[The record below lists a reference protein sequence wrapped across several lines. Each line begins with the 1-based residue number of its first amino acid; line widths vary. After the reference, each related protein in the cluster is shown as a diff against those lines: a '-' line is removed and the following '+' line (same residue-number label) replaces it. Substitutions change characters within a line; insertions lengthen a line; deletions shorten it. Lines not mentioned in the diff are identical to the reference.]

1 MILLLNKE
9 KIRFVSFSRDLSTPE
24 ARFGWSWF
32 KPLLKKY
39 SVSLILVFIAS
50 LFAQLFGLGI
60 PLLLQ
65 QIIDKVLSQGNLSSL
80 NILGAAMILMALF
93 QGILQALRTYIF
105 VDTTDRMDLT
115 LGSAVIDRLLALRLS
130 YFEKRPVGELSQRLG
145 ELNNIRNFL
154 TGTALVSALNIIFAS
169 IYIVVMFLYSPL
181 LSVVSLSILP
191 IYIGMILFVS
201 PVYKNL
207 IRKKAQAQAKTQSY
221 LIEVIGGIQTVK
233 AQHFELSA
241 RWNWQDR
248 DRSFVTEGF
257 KSSVLGSTTGEIGT
271 FLNQVSGLIVLWVGM
286 SLVLKGEFTLGQ
298 LIAFR
303 IISSNVTGPLL
314 QLAGLYQ
321 GFQSVQISLERL
333 SDILDQPNEINPELE
348 LQQISLPPLKGNVR
362 FEDVCFRFSGSKNRQ
377 LNDVNLNI
385 PAGSFV
391 GIVGQSG
398 SGKSTLMKL
407 VPHLYPTESG
417 SIYIDGYDISKIG
430 LSGLRKQIG
439 IVPQDSLLFEGTVA
453 QNIALND
460 PNATNDSI
468 IKAASIA
475 VAHDFI
481 MELPEGYAT
490 RISEKGSNLSGGQRQ
505 RIAIARTILSNPNLL
520 IMDEAT
526 SALDFNTERQLCLN
540 LQEWSAGKTVFF
552 ITHRLSTIKNSDL
565 IVLMHE
571 GSVSEVGT
579 HDELLDNKRRYY
591 SLFTQQ
597 EIGS

>member
-1 MILLLNKE
+1 M
-9 KIRFVSFSRDLSTPE
+9 
-24 ARFGWSWF
+24 
-32 KPLLKKY
+32 
-39 SVSLILVFIAS
+39 
-50 LFAQLFGLGI
+50 
-60 PLLLQ
+60 
-65 QIIDKVLSQGNLSSL
+65 
-80 NILGAAMILMALF
+80 
-93 QGILQALRTYIF
+93 
-105 VDTTDRMDLT
+105 
-115 LGSAVIDRLLALRLS
+115 
-130 YFEKRPVGELSQRLG
+130 
-145 ELNNIRNFL
+145 
-154 TGTALVSALNIIFAS
+154 
-169 IYIVVMFLYSPL
+169 
-181 LSVVSLSILP
+181 
-191 IYIGMILFVS
+191 
-201 PVYKNL
+201 
-207 IRKKAQAQAKTQSY
+207 
-221 LIEVIGGIQTVK
+221 
-233 AQHFELSA
+233 
-241 RWNWQDR
+241 
-248 DRSFVTEGF
+248 
-257 KSSVLGSTTGEIGT
+257 
-271 FLNQVSGLIVLWVGM
+271 
-286 SLVLKGEFTLGQ
+286 
-298 LIAFR
+298 
-303 IISSNVTGPLL
+303 
-314 QLAGLYQ
+314 YQ